1 MNNNKKIQII
11 AYNRNWNIP
20 TTSSVACDHRMGG
33 EIVAQYFNE
42 KNHNNIGLIYNE
54 FNEES
59 VHLSKWPKV
68 NKKDIIDRISRNQDQ
83 LPHRDIELAVKTI
96 INCMT
101 QALSTGERI
110 ELRGFGSFSLRYR
123 KPRIGRNP
131 KSGMAVNI
139 NERYVPHFKPGKNLK
154 NKVNKGTD

>member
-1 MNNNKKIQII
+1 M
-11 AYNRNWNIP
+11 
-20 TTSSVACDHRMGG
+20 
-33 EIVAQYFNE
+33 
-42 KNHNNIGLIYNE
+42 
-54 FNEES
+54 
-59 VHLSKWPKV
+59 KV
-68 NKKDIIDRISRNQDQ
+68 NKKDLIDRISRNQDQ

-131 KSGMAVNI
+131 KSGMTVNI

-154 NKVNKGTD
+154 NKVNTGTD

>member
-1 MNNNKKIQII
+1 MKI
-11 AYNRNWNIP
+11 
-20 TTSSVACDHRMGG
+20 
-33 EIVAQYFNE
+33 
-42 KNHNNIGLIYNE
+42 
-54 FNEES
+54 
-59 VHLSKWPKV
+59 

-110 ELRGFGSFSLRYR
+110 ELRGFGSFSMRYR

-131 KSGMAVNI
+131 KSGIAVNI

>member
-1 MNNNKKIQII
+1 M
-11 AYNRNWNIP
+11 
-20 TTSSVACDHRMGG
+20 
-33 EIVAQYFNE
+33 
-42 KNHNNIGLIYNE
+42 
-54 FNEES
+54 
-59 VHLSKWPKV
+59 KV

-123 KPRIGRNP
+123 KPRVGRNP
-131 KSGMAVNI
+131 KSGMKVNI

-154 NKVNKGTD
+154 NKVNKSTD

>member
-1 MNNNKKIQII
+1 MKI
-11 AYNRNWNIP
+11 
-20 TTSSVACDHRMGG
+20 
-33 EIVAQYFNE
+33 
-42 KNHNNIGLIYNE
+42 
-54 FNEES
+54 
-59 VHLSKWPKV
+59 

-131 KSGMAVNI
+131 KSGIAVNI

>member
-1 MNNNKKIQII
+1 M
-11 AYNRNWNIP
+11 
-20 TTSSVACDHRMGG
+20 
-33 EIVAQYFNE
+33 
-42 KNHNNIGLIYNE
+42 
-54 FNEES
+54 
-59 VHLSKWPKV
+59 KV
-68 NKKDIIDRISRNQDQ
+68 NKKDLIDRISRNQDQ

-123 KPRIGRNP
+123 KPRVGRNP
-131 KSGMAVNI
+131 KSGMTVNI

-154 NKVNKGTD
+154 NKVNTSTD

>member
-1 MNNNKKIQII
+1 MK
-11 AYNRNWNIP
+11 
-20 TTSSVACDHRMGG
+20 
-33 EIVAQYFNE
+33 
-42 KNHNNIGLIYNE
+42 L
-54 FNEES
+54 
-59 VHLSKWPKV
+59 